1 MKKTE
6 ANFYLQK
13 RKDTQTGE
21 LIPTNMPILMLYSL
35 GINKRLEYYTGLRV
49 DLKYWD
55 DVNMKV
61 KKGYPDFQAINTEL
75 ASLKAKAEN
84 EVKKARILGLT
95 LTISELKQLI
105 KTNSVISDLKVEK
118 DFWGYYEEYK
128 EHLKVTKAES
138 SVTTYNTT
146 FNALRKFELET
157 GYKLTFDRITMDFY
171 DKLLNFC
178 FTELNH
184 KNNTVGNCI
193 KNLKAFLNWATENK
207 YNANLDFRS
216 KWFKKLKYD
225 TEILYLLWDE
235 LMYLY
240 KFDLRKH
247 KNLDLLRDRFCFGC
261 FTGLRLSDINALIPA
276 NLQKNELHIRGQ
288 KTANINKIPL
298 NKYSKAIITKYK
310 SSKTGKLLPPLSKS
324 LLADLFKELF
334 TLVKLERKVQTVG
347 FQGAKRIEETKTIG
361 EAITFHISKKTFMTT
376 FLANGGSLETAMA
389 ITGNKTYASAKRY
402 FTVVETKKREE
413 MNKVFN
419 R

>member
-13 RKDTQTGE
+13 RKDTKTGE
-21 LIPTNMPILMLYSL
+21 FTKVNIPILMIYSL
-35 GINKRLEYYTGLRV
+35 GIKQRLEYYTGLRV

-55 DVNMKV
+55 ELNMKV
-61 KKGYPDFQAINTEL
+61 KKGYPDYQVINTEL
-75 ASLKAKAEN
+75 ARLKAKAEN
-84 EVKKARILGLT
+84 EVKKAKILGLT
-95 LTISELKQLI
+95 LTIEELKQLI
-105 KTNSVISDLKVEK
+105 KTNAVITDIKVNK
-118 DFWGYYEEYK
+118 NFWGYYDEFK

-146 FNALRKFELET
+146 FNVLRKFEAET
-157 GYKLTFDRITMDFY
+157 KYKLTFNRITMDFY

-207 YNANLDFRS
+207 YNANKDFES

-240 KFDLRKH
+240 HFNLKKH
-247 KNLDLLRDRFCFGC
+247 KKLDLLRDRFCFGC
-261 FTGLRLSDINALIPA
+261 FTGLRLSDIDALIPA
-276 NLQKNELHIRGQ
+276 NLQKNELQIRGQ
-288 KTANINKIPL
+288 KTANINSIPL
-298 NKYSKAIITKYK
+298 NNYSKAIIAKYK
-310 SSKTGKLLPPLSKS
+310 TNKTGKLLPPLHKS
-324 LLADLFKELF
+324 LMTPLFKELF
-334 TLVKLERKVQTVG
+334 SIVKLDRKVQTVG
-347 FQGAKRIEETKTIG
+347 YQGAKRIEQTKTIG

-389 ITGNKTYASAKRY
+389 ITGNKTHASAKRY
-402 FTVVETKKREE
+402 FTVVETKKRED
-413 MNKVFN
+413 MDKVFN